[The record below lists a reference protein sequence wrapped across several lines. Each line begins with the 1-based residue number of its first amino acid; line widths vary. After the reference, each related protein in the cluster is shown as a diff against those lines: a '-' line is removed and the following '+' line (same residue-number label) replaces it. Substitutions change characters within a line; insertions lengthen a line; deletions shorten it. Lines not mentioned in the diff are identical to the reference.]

1 MDNRRVSQ
9 TGAVAHL
16 HRSPNYTFSKVS
28 TASVRLVA
36 GLGVDGDVLDRDAE
50 GRLVRK
56 GGVMDV
62 VVLGGVTDVIV
73 LGGEVHI
80 GDAITVSLPHPPHH
94 IGARMS
100 KRQRV
105 NQSGQPQL
113 TGALGAKPEVRP

>member
-1 MDNRRVSQ
+1 MSQ

-56 GGVMDV
+56 GGVM
-62 VVLGGVTDVIV
+62 GVIV